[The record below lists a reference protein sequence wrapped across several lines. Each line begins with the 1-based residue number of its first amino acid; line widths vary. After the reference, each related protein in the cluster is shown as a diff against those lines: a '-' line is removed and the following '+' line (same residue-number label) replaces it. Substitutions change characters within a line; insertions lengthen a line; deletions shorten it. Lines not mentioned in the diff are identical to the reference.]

1 MRTKKSSKKGKK
13 KSASAKASAGPAVPT
28 KPEVWMPGVPGA
40 EPDEEGLDY
49 DPTAYTCLTTLS
61 LGWPCLSFDMLP
73 DALGDQRTAFPHT
86 LSFVAGSQAPSAR
99 LNSLS
104 VCCVTN
110 LTALRHG
117 KDPLDDSDSDSSS
130 SEDEDAAGG
139 PAPGPGSSAS
149 APVLHIRRVA
159 HAGAVNRV
167 RAMPQSPALVAAWS
181 EAGSVGVW
189 DLGAPLAEARAE
201 PSPDASRSERLARIA
216 PRSVHGTG
224 AEGYAL
230 DWSRLA
236 AGRLAAG
243 DRRAAIHVWEPAP
256 AGKWAV
262 GAAYRGHQGPVED
275 LQWSPTEDTV
285 FASAGADQTLRIWDT
300 REKTKPMLT
309 VAAHEAEVNV
319 AAWSAST
326 AYMLA
331 SGGDDGLLRVWDL
344 RAFAS
349 GQYVASLKYHSAPI
363 TSLEWSPHESSMLL
377 STGEDGQTAVW
388 DLALERDPEE
398 EAALAPET
406 NAAVPDE
413 LPPQLLFVHAGQRDV
428 KEGHWHAQIPGLMVT
443 TAADGFNLF
452 KPANV

>member
-13 KSASAKASAGPAVPT
+13 KSASAK
-28 KPEVWMPGVPGA
+28 VWMPGVPGA

-86 LSFVAGSQAPSAR
+86 LSFVAGWVGRPAAR

-130 SEDEDAAGG
+130 SEDEDADGR

-189 DLGAPLAEARAE
+189 DLGAPLEEARAE

-216 PRSVHGTG
+216 PRS
-224 AEGYAL
+224 
-230 DWSRLA
+230 
-236 AGRLAAG
+236 
-243 DRRAAIHVWEPAP
+243 PAP